1 MATTITKVR
10 LNKGRC
16 ISGLD
21 GVNAQYTIQLDGME
35 NLYLP
40 VKEEKNEAD
49 NTMMLYH
56 FSCHLI
62 RKDLMYNQR
71 EIRRQ
76 LQWQKNK
83 GNTTWI
89 SKSRP

>member
-1 MATTITKVR
+1 MKDSRRLKDYDDLPLVLDVR
-10 LNKGRC
+10 H
-16 ISGLD
+16 
-21 GVNAQYTIQLDGME
+21 IQGIMG
-35 NLYLP
+35 
-40 VKEEKNEAD
+40 
-49 NTMMLYH
+49 MMLYH